1 MYLSNELIS
10 KRVKSAKRL
19 LIVGGI
25 FTAMSVYGIVAGL
38 AGNAKLRS
46 GLATY
51 LVMLVMFGAV
61 FLLGILNQNQ
71 VRLPKRFA
79 TIFSANATGTIL
91 VRDLAKQLNMSYDK
105 TLAELN
111 RAMNR
116 GYLVNCYLNQSGEAA
131 IILPN
136 ITAADNYVTVI
147 CPNCGGSNQVRAG
160 FSGVCSYCNSPLSGK

>member
-38 AGNAKLRS
+38 A
-46 GLATY
+46 Y

-131 IILPN
+131 IILTN

>member
-46 GLATY
+46 GLVTY

-61 FLLGILNQNQ
+61 FLLGILNQNLFRQ
-71 VRLPKRFA
+71 RYRHHSGSRF
-79 TIFSANATGTIL
+79 G
-91 VRDLAKQLNMSYDK
+91 K
-105 TLAELN
+105 TA
-111 RAMNR
+111 
-116 GYLVNCYLNQSGEAA
+116 Q
-131 IILPN
+131 
-136 ITAADNYVTVI
+136 YV
-147 CPNCGGSNQVRAG
+147 
-160 FSGVCSYCNSPLSGK
+160 L

>member
-51 LVMLVMFGAV
+51 LVMLV
-61 FLLGILNQNQ
+61 ILNQNQ

-131 IILPN
+131 IILTN

>member
-1 MYLSNELIS
+1 MEHLITPAGY
-10 KRVKSAKRL
+10 KPVLDLRE
-19 LIVGGI
+19 
-25 FTAMSVYGIVAGL
+25 TQVAI
-38 AGNAKLRS
+38 KEIKDFFQRE
-46 GLATY
+46 
-51 LVMLVMFGAV
+51 
-61 FLLGILNQNQ
+61 
-71 VRLPKRFA
+71 
-79 TIFSANATGTIL
+79 
-91 VRDLAKQLNMSYDK
+91 LAKQLNLSYDK

-131 IILPN
+131 IILTN

>member
-1 MYLSNELIS
+1 M
-10 KRVKSAKRL
+10 
-19 LIVGGI
+19 
-25 FTAMSVYGIVAGL
+25 

-131 IILPN
+131 IILTN

-160 FSGVCSYCNSPLSGK
+160 FSGVCSYCNSPLSGE

>member
-25 FTAMSVYGIVAGL
+25 FTAMSVYGIV
-38 AGNAKLRS
+38 AKLRS

-131 IILPN
+131 IILTN

-147 CPNCGGSNQVRAG
+147 CPNCGGSNQVRSG

>member
-1 MYLSNELIS
+1 
-10 KRVKSAKRL
+10 
-19 LIVGGI
+19 
-25 FTAMSVYGIVAGL
+25 
-38 AGNAKLRS
+38 
-46 GLATY
+46 
-51 LVMLVMFGAV
+51 
-61 FLLGILNQNQ
+61 
-71 VRLPKRFA
+71 
-79 TIFSANATGTIL
+79 
-91 VRDLAKQLNMSYDK
+91 MSYDK

-131 IILPN
+131 IILTN